1 MTNVVHKI
9 LRMNPKA
16 IRADEMFGYVKNSII
31 CEVFVIHVGGTRGV
45 PWSIDRSIQR
55 HACITWGVEFIRAI
69 FFIIFLYG

>member
-31 CEVFVIHVGGTRGV
+31 CEVLMIRVGGVVYLPV
-45 PWSIDRSIQR
+45 P
-55 HACITWGVEFIRAI
+55 TT
-69 FFIIFLYG
+69 L